1 MVLLTTISV
10 PLVTIPP
17 PLLPVLLPEIVLFE
31 IVSAPVLEIPPPLLG
46 EFPLAIVRPEMVAM
60 TWLGVILKMRKLP
73 AAALRCT
80 LNRFA
85 PGPLIVRFLL
95 ISNSPLVRL
104 IVPDIRGKINRG
116 AGGAAVAIA

>member
-46 EFPLAIVRPEMVAM
+46 EFPLAIVRPEIAAM
-60 TWLGVILKMRKLP
+60 TLVRSDIEDAESWMP
-73 AAALRCT
+73 PTALRCT
-80 LNRFA
+80 LNRLA

-104 IVPDIRGKINRG
+104 IAPDRSQQN
-116 AGGAAVAIA
+116 